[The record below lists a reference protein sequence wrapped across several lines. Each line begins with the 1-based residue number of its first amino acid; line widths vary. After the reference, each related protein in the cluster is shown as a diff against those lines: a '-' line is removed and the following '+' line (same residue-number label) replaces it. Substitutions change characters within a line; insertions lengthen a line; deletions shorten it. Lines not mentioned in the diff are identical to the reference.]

1 MKNSIVDNWN
11 LFIFIVK
18 KIIKN
23 LPAILLIISFP
34 LLLIFLV
41 CFLFKTEFSLVFS
54 YIFSIYSIIV
64 TVVLFD
70 YVIISRLHEAK
81 FYNSE
86 EKVFEIRESLN
97 FVQELM
103 LSSKIIPVKKWK
115 DNISILNSYNKLLQ
129 KNDKLYLASKK
140 DVFDDLMRKL
150 DNLDSNF
157 NYSES
162 NLDFSILTSGN
173 RQLSSECNDKLLEL
187 IGHLSFEEG
196 LDRK

>member
-1 MKNSIVDNWN
+1 MKKRVVDNWD
-11 LFIFIVK
+11 LVIFIVK
-18 KIIKN
+18 KIKKN
-23 LPAILLIISFP
+23 LLAILLIISFP

-41 CFLFKTEFSLVFS
+41 CFLFKTEFSLVFN

-70 YVIISRLHEAK
+70 YVLISRLQEAK

-86 EKVFEIRESLN
+86 KKVFEIRESLN
-97 FVQELM
+97 FVQGLM
-103 LSSKIIPVKKWK
+103 LSNKTIPVKKWK
-115 DNISILNSYNKLLQ
+115 DNISVLNSYNKLLQ
-129 KNDKLYLASKK
+129 KNDKLYLANKK

-162 NLDFSILTSGN
+162 NLDFSILTSLN
-173 RQLSSECNDKLLEL
+173 RQLSSECNDKLFEL
-187 IGHLSFEEG
+187 ISYLSFEEG